1 MYIEPWSDIN
11 EYPEGHREAL
21 AFELEK
27 ELAQN
32 HILYGLSSKVLAKRE
47 DQDEILVSNDL
58 GYFTIHLT
66 WSGNAEISPFPN
78 SEQFETLEMLKI
90 KLASD
95 SEFY

>member
-1 MYIEPWSDIN
+1 MYIEPWSDIT

-21 AFELEK
+21 ARELEK
-27 ELAQN
+27 ELEPN

-47 DQDEILVSNDL
+47 DQDDILVSNDL

-66 WSGNAEISPFPN
+66 WSGKAEISPFPK
-78 SEQFETLEMLKI
+78 SERFDSLEMLKI